1 MLVYINRYNRIYIYI
16 YSGGWRYVRLFE
28 SEFKHL
34 KSQLEE
40 KFPSKKIIIAG
51 KKVRNVG
58 TFDVEIEGVKLI
70 HTKQGFVDSPEKLN
84 KIVEEIELALAN
96 I

>member
-1 MLVYINRYNRIYIYI
+1 M
-16 YSGGWRYVRLFE
+16 FE

-40 KFPSKKIIIAG
+40 KIPSKKIIIAG

-70 HTKQGFVDSPEKLN
+70 HTKQGFADSPEKLN